1 MTHGRPRRDVE
12 IRVSGEPPDCPH
24 CGRPGLLVAHVPYG
38 WDNPGAEPTQGTI
51 PVVLCAICDIGDEH
65 AGPLIAFLLVNE
77 QVTPQTV
84 PECATLIQRWADS
97 ITIPRPDMNRID
109 EEYQAWRDGSL

>member
-1 MTHGRPRRDVE
+1 
-12 IRVSGEPPDCPH
+12 
-24 CGRPGLLVAHVPYG
+24 VPYG